1 MQVWQLQE
9 PFCNDYTSLSELYFG
24 MKGFILLVQTKKVF
38 LWAMA
43 AQHKTMEMSDA
54 WPDIFYEG
62 YIHALPPFSPPPPP
76 PPPPPPFFPPPPPP
90 HYPPPLKIQ
99 NVQKEKLQK
108 LRRKLSKKIFC
119 NLTSKFYTV
128 FCRFSWK
135 KVKGQYFLAGMVR

>member
-43 AQHKTMEMSDA
+43 AQHKTMEMSEA

-62 YIHALPPFSPPPPP
+62 YKHALPPFSHI
-76 PPPPPPFFPPPPPP
+76 PPPP

>member
-43 AQHKTMEMSDA
+43 AQHKTMEMSEA

-62 YIHALPPFSPPPPP
+62 YIHALPPFSH
-76 PPPPPPFFPPPPPP
+76 PPPP

-119 NLTSKFYTV
+119 NLTSRFYTV

>member
-43 AQHKTMEMSDA
+43 AQHKTMEMSEA

-62 YIHALPPFSPPPPP
+62 YIHALPPFC
-76 PPPPPPFFPPPPPP
+76 PPPPPP